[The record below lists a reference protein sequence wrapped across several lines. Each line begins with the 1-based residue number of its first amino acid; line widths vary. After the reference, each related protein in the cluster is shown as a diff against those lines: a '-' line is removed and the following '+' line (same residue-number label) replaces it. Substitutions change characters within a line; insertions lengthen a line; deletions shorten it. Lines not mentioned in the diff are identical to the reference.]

1 MSTFV
6 TITGT
11 ITKDSDGKPLSGI
24 LTYLDLK
31 NTGTFANEYP
41 YHALSDANGA
51 ISFPNLPPGPYK
63 VRQFKPS
70 LDALGLVQVT
80 PDCSQWP
87 MKAVDVNV
95 AVGQSAVATFVN
107 KAVGVPPTNAQPPS
121 PIRGINIG
129 QNPPKDQ
136 IGLEGMIETGCNS
149 VRLWQYGGFKQPWP
163 VQLLDQMKTYHQ
175 HGMGIFLTI
184 NFQNAVPRC
193 KVGPIGDLV
202 NYATALPDASVI
214 GSIIVGLGNEINL
227 TGYFDDSDQNYL
239 AALTAVSPMAR
250 GKGHKMA
257 LGSEIMNLTRTT
269 RLLAAGA
276 AKYVDYIDLHDYDS
290 TAAKCLAGYDK
301 AIALTKQ
308 YNLIAVSSELGMH
321 RDFSD
326 HAALAVEVKALKT
339 GAISRGLPFWYFP
352 LYTTNTQ
359 AGGECLVNQDGSLTA
374 AGEAFKEVT

>member
-1 MSTFV
+1 MSTFA
-6 TITGT
+6 TITGK
-11 ITKDSDGKPLSGI
+11 ITDPTGKPIPGI
-24 LTYLDLK
+24 LTYADER
-31 NTGTFANEYP
+31 NTGRFENDYK

-51 ISFPNLPPGPYK
+51 ISFPNLPPGSYK

-95 AVGQSAVATFVN
+95 TAGQSAVATFVN
-107 KAVGVPPTNAQPPS
+107 KAAGVPPTNVQPLS
-121 PIRGINIG
+121 SIRGINIG
-129 QNPPKDQ
+129 QNPPKDAL
-136 IGLEGMIETGCNS
+136 GFHGMIGTGCNS

-163 VQLLDQMKTYHQ
+163 AALLGQMKTYHQ
-175 HGMGIFLTI
+175 NGVGIFLTI

-202 NYATALPDASVI
+202 NYVAALPDASAI
-214 GSIIVGLGNEINL
+214 GSIIIGLGNEINL

-239 AALTAVSPMAR
+239 AALAAVSPIAR

-276 AKYVDYIDLHDYDS
+276 AKYVDYIDLHDYDNS
-290 TAAKCLAGYDK
+290 ADKCLVGYDK
-301 AIALTKQ
+301 AIALAKQ

-339 GAISRGLPFWYFP
+339 GAIARGLPFWYFP

-374 AGEAFKEVT
+374 AGEAFKEVA